1 MSIKFLCLLLTI
13 SLSISFFNSNTPVT
27 LLDGSNFDKEVV
39 QSKDIWL
46 ILFYAPWCGHCQ
58 AFSPEYEKAARA
70 LKGIFKIGAIDADK
84 EKEISAKY
92 GIRGFP
98 TVKFFGIHKDKPV
111 DYNSARNAESV
122 IDFMFEKA
130 RAISNA
136 RLNKKKTGNTSTNT
150 NSGNQQQQQQQQH
163 QQQKKAE
170 TGNEKDVIELT
181 DDTFD
186 STVFNDEN
194 MWLIA
199 FYAPWCGHCQKLLP
213 EWVAAA
219 TQLRGTIKMA
229 KVDCTAQKKLAE
241 RYQIQGYPT
250 IKIFA
255 PGKGDKKVEE
265 YQGPRETAGIVQ
277 YALDKLEKFGYVPET
292 QQLINNE
299 ILKEECESR
308 IGICIIVFLPHIA
321 DSSAKERNRYLDI
334 IKEARKKTGGKPI
347 YYLWAQG
354 GDHFDFEDKLHLS
367 FGYPAVIA
375 VHYKKKMYS
384 ICRSSFSKENLVDFV
399 SNLLNGK
406 EHLSKLPDG
415 IKIKKV
421 DKWDGK
427 DYVPPKEDSDDL

>member
-1 MSIKFLCLLLTI
+1 MSFKFLCIFLLI
-13 SLSISFFNSNTPVT
+13 SLSYSFFDSNTPVI
-27 LLDGSNFDKEVV
+27 LLNGDNFEKEVV
-39 QSKDIWL
+39 KSKDIWL

-58 AFSPEYEKAARA
+58 AFSPEYEKAAKA
-70 LKGIFKIGAIDADK
+70 LKGIFKIGAVDADK
-84 EKEISAKY
+84 EKALGGKY
-92 GIRGFP
+92 GIQGFP

-111 DYNSARNAESV
+111 DYNSARKAESV

-130 RAISNA
+130 RAITNA
-136 RLNKKKTGNTSTNT
+136 RLGMKK
-150 NSGNQQQQQQQQH
+150 NSSANNNAGSQQHQQQQQQK
-163 QQQKKAE
+163 QKAAE
-170 TGNEKDVIELT
+170 PGNEKDVIELT
-181 DDTFD
+181 DDNFD
-186 STVFNDEN
+186 STVFNDES
-194 MWLIA
+194 MWLVA
-199 FYAPWCGHCQKLLP
+199 FYAPWCGHCKKLLP
-213 EWVAAA
+213 EWTAAA
-219 TQLRGTIKMA
+219 TQLRGTVKIA
-229 KVDCTAQKKLAE
+229 KVDATVHQKLAQ

-250 IKIFA
+250 IKVFA

-265 YQGPRETAGIVQ
+265 YQGPRDTSGIVQ

-292 QQLINNE
+292 KQLINSE

-308 IGICIIVFLPHIA
+308 VGICVIVFLPHIA
-321 DSSAKERNRYLDI
+321 DSSTKERNRYLDI
-334 IKEARKKTGGKPI
+334 IKDAKKNNRGKPI

-375 VHYKKKMYS
+375 VNYKKKMYS
-384 ICRSSFSKENLVDFV
+384 ICRSSFSKENLVSFV

-427 DYVPPKEDSDDL
+427 DYVPPKEDDDDL

>member
-1 MSIKFLCLLLTI
+1 MSLKLLCLFLII
-13 SLSISFFNSNTPVT
+13 SLSFSFFESNTPVI
-27 LLDGSNFDKEVV
+27 LLNGDNFDKEVV

-70 LKGIFKIGAIDADK
+70 LKGIFKIGAVDADK
-84 EKEISAKY
+84 EKQLGAKY
-92 GIRGFP
+92 GIQGFP

-111 DYNSARNAESV
+111 DYNSQRTAQAV

-130 RAISNA
+130 KAITNA
-136 RLNKKKTGNTSTNT
+136 RLGMKKNKGSSSTTG
-150 NSGNQQQQQQQQH
+150 GQQQQQQQR
-163 QQQKKAE
+163 KAPE
-170 TGNEKDVIELT
+170 PGNEKDVIELT
-181 DDTFD
+181 DDNFD

-199 FYAPWCGHCQKLLP
+199 FYAPWCGHCKKLLP
-213 EWVAAA
+213 EWTAAA
-219 TQLRGTIKMA
+219 TQLRGTVKIA
-229 KVDCTAQKKLAE
+229 KVDATVHQKLAS

-250 IKIFA
+250 IKVFA

-292 QQLINNE
+292 KQLINSE

-308 IGICIIVFLPHIA
+308 VGICVIVFLPHIA
-321 DSSAKERNRYLDI
+321 DSSANERNRYLDI
-334 IKEARKKTGGKPI
+334 IKEARKKNGGKPI

-375 VHYKKKMYS
+375 VNYKKKMYS
-384 ICRSSFSKENLVDFV
+384 ICRSSFSKENLVSFV

-406 EHLSKLPDG
+406 EHLNKLPDG

-421 DKWDGK
+421 DQWDGK
-427 DYVPPKEDSDDL
+427 DYVPPKEESDSDDL

>member
-1 MSIKFLCLLLTI
+1 MSLKLICLLLII
-13 SLSISFFNSNTPVT
+13 SLSFSFFDSNTPVI
-27 LLDGSNFDKEVV
+27 LLNGDNFEKEVV

-58 AFSPEYEKAARA
+58 AFSPEYEKAAKA

-84 EKEISAKY
+84 EKTIGGKY
-92 GIRGFP
+92 GIQGFP

-111 DYNSARNAESV
+111 DYNSARTAQSV

-136 RLNKKKTGNTSTNT
+136 RLGVKKSTNT
-150 NSGNQQQQQQQQH
+150 NSNTNAGNQHQQ
-163 QQQKKAE
+163 QQQKKAAE
-170 TGNEKDVIELT
+170 PGNEKDVIELT
-181 DDTFD
+181 DDNFD

-199 FYAPWCGHCQKLLP
+199 FYAPWCGHCKKLLP
-213 EWVAAA
+213 EWTAAA
-219 TQLRGTIKMA
+219 TQLRGTVKIA
-229 KVDCTAQKKLAE
+229 KVDATVHQKLAQK
-241 RYQIQGYPT
+241 YQIQGYPT
-250 IKIFA
+250 IKVFA

-265 YQGPRETAGIVQ
+265 YQGPRDTSGIVQ
-277 YALDKLEKFGYVPET
+277 YALNKLEQFGYVPET
-292 QQLINNE
+292 KQLINSE
-299 ILKEECESR
+299 ILKDECESR
-308 IGICIIVFLPHIA
+308 VGICVIAFLPHIA
-321 DSSAKERNRYLDI
+321 DSSAKERNKYLDI
-334 IKEARKKTGGKPI
+334 IKEARKSNRGKPI

-354 GDHFDFEDKLHLS
+354 GDYFDFEDKLHLS

-375 VHYKKKMYS
+375 VNYKKKMYS
-384 ICRSSFSKENLVDFV
+384 ICRSSFSKEHLVDFI

-406 EHLSKLPDG
+406 EHLSKLPEG

-427 DYVPPKEDSDDL
+427 DYVPPKEESDDL

>member
-1 MSIKFLCLLLTI
+1 MSLKLICLLLII
-13 SLSISFFNSNTPVT
+13 SLSFSFFDSNTPVI
-27 LLDGSNFDKEVV
+27 LLNGDNFEKEVV

-58 AFSPEYEKAARA
+58 AFSPEYEKAAKA

-84 EKEISAKY
+84 EKTIGGKY
-92 GIRGFP
+92 GIQGFP

-111 DYNSARNAESV
+111 DYNSARTAQSV

-136 RLNKKKTGNTSTNT
+136 RLGVKKSTNT
-150 NSGNQQQQQQQQH
+150 NSNTNAGNQHQQ
-163 QQQKKAE
+163 QQQKKAAE
-170 TGNEKDVIELT
+170 PGNEKDVIELT
-181 DDTFD
+181 DDNFD

-199 FYAPWCGHCQKLLP
+199 FYAPWCGHCKKLLP
-213 EWVAAA
+213 EWTAAA
-219 TQLRGTIKMA
+219 TQLRGTVKIA
-229 KVDCTAQKKLAE
+229 KVDATVHQKLAQK
-241 RYQIQGYPT
+241 YQIQGYPT
-250 IKIFA
+250 IKVFA

-265 YQGPRETAGIVQ
+265 YQGPRDTSGIVQ
-277 YALDKLEKFGYVPET
+277 YALNKLEQFGYVPET
-292 QQLINNE
+292 KQLINSE
-299 ILKEECESR
+299 ILKDECESR
-308 IGICIIVFLPHIA
+308 VGICVIAFLPHIA
-321 DSSAKERNRYLDI
+321 DSSAKERNKYLDI
-334 IKEARKKTGGKPI
+334 IKEARKSNRGKPI

-354 GDHFDFEDKLHLS
+354 GDYFDFEDKLHLS

-375 VHYKKKMYS
+375 VNYKKKMYS
-384 ICRSSFSKENLVDFV
+384 VCRSSFSKEHLVDFI

-406 EHLSKLPDG
+406 EHLSKLPEG

-427 DYVPPKEDSDDL
+427 DYVPPKEESDDL

>member
-1 MSIKFLCLLLTI
+1 MSLRFLCLFITI
-13 SLSISFFNSNTPVT
+13 SLSFSFFDSNTPVI
-27 LLDGSNFDKEVV
+27 LLNGDNFEKEVV
-39 QSKDIWL
+39 QSDDIWL

-84 EKEISAKY
+84 ERAIGGKY
-92 GIRGFP
+92 GIQGFP
-98 TVKFFGIHKDKPV
+98 TVKFFGVDKDKPV
-111 DYNSARNAESV
+111 EYNSARKAESV
-122 IDFMFEKA
+122 IDFMLEKA
-130 RAISNA
+130 KAIIND
-136 RLNKKKTGNTSTNT
+136 RLNMNTKSN
-150 NSGNQQQQQQQQH
+150 NNAGGQQQQQN
-163 QQQKKAE
+163 QKTADSDD
-170 TGNEKDVIELT
+170 GKDVIELT
-181 DDTFD
+181 DDNFD

-194 MWLIA
+194 MWLVA
-199 FYAPWCGHCQKLLP
+199 FYAPWCGHCKKLLP
-213 EWVAAA
+213 EWNAAA
-219 TQLRGTIKMA
+219 TQLRGTVKIA
-229 KVDCTAQKKLAE
+229 KLDATVHQKLAE

-255 PGKGDKKVEE
+255 PGKGEDKKVEE
-265 YQGPRETAGIVQ
+265 YEGPRDTSGIVQ
-277 YALDKLEKFGYVPET
+277 YALDKLNKFGYVPET
-292 QQLINNE
+292 KQLIDSD

-308 IGICIIVFLPHIA
+308 IGICVIIFLPHIA
-321 DSSAKERNRYLDI
+321 DSSANERNRYLDI
-334 IKEARKKTGGKPI
+334 IKESRKSNGGKPI

-375 VHYKKKMYS
+375 VNYKKKMYS
-384 ICRSSFSKENLVDFV
+384 ICRSSFSKENLVSFV

-427 DYVPPKEDSDDL
+427 DYGPPKEEDDDL

>member
-1 MSIKFLCLLLTI
+1 MSFKFLCIFLLI
-13 SLSISFFNSNTPVT
+13 SLSYSFFDSNTPVI
-27 LLDGSNFDKEVV
+27 LLNGDNFEKEVV
-39 QSKDIWL
+39 KSKDIWL

-58 AFSPEYEKAARA
+58 AFSPEYEKAAKA
-70 LKGIFKIGAIDADK
+70 LKGIFKIGAVDADK
-84 EKEISAKY
+84 EKALGGKY
-92 GIRGFP
+92 GIQGFP

-111 DYNSARNAESV
+111 DYNSARKAESV

-130 RAISNA
+130 RAITNA
-136 RLNKKKTGNTSTNT
+136 RLGMKK
-150 NSGNQQQQQQQQH
+150 NSSANNNAGSQQHQQQQQQQK
-163 QQQKKAE
+163 QKAAE
-170 TGNEKDVIELT
+170 PGNEKDVIELT
-181 DDTFD
+181 DDNFD
-186 STVFNDEN
+186 STVFNDES
-194 MWLIA
+194 MWLVA
-199 FYAPWCGHCQKLLP
+199 FYAPWCGHCKKLLP
-213 EWVAAA
+213 EWTAAA
-219 TQLRGTIKMA
+219 TQLRGTVKIA
-229 KVDCTAQKKLAE
+229 KVDATVHQKLAQ

-265 YQGPRETAGIVQ
+265 YQGPRDTSGIVQ

-292 QQLINNE
+292 KQLINSE

-308 IGICIIVFLPHIA
+308 VGICVIVFLPHIA
-321 DSSAKERNRYLDI
+321 DSSTKERNRYLDI
-334 IKEARKKTGGKPI
+334 IKDAKKNNRGKPI

-375 VHYKKKMYS
+375 VNYKKKMYS
-384 ICRSSFSKENLVDFV
+384 ICRSSFSKENLVSFV

-427 DYVPPKEDSDDL
+427 DYVPPKEDDDL